1 MAAAHSES
9 ALARWSPGDDLW
21 DLIFEDA
28 VQAARA
34 ARQSD
39 LVPHWIAE
47 GPCRVERRV
56 PLLPYTSEVAAL
68 KLLKR
73 QLAAYRLVFGQP
85 RQEELMNLIVNA
97 DMPIDEIQA
106 LTINLAPPTAD

>member
-1 MAAAHSES
+1 M
-9 ALARWSPGDDLW
+9 W
-21 DLIFEDA
+21 DLMFEDA

-56 PLLPYTSEVAAL
+56 PLLPYTSEVAAIE
-68 KLLKR
+68 LLKR

-97 DMPIDEIQA
+97 NMPIDEIQE
-106 LTINLAPPTAD
+106 LTIDLAPLAADEGVSP

>member
-1 MAAAHSES
+1 M
-9 ALARWSPGDDLW
+9 
-21 DLIFEDA
+21 
-28 VQAARA
+28 
-34 ARQSD
+34 
-39 LVPHWIAE
+39 
-47 GPCRVERRV
+47 ERRV